1 MEKVT
6 AILSISVIIV
16 GIVLLVTF
24 ANLIRIINNNRDERL
39 ENVADKINK
48 NTAAAAVLLIVES
61 ALNITFAFCMRL
73 R

>member
-24 ANLIRIINNNRDERL
+24 ANLIRIIKNNRDERL